1 MMGLC
6 DGRVAIVTGAGRG
19 IGKEHALALA
29 REGARVVVNDIGA
42 EVDGT
47 GASGDPANEVVD
59 EIKRAGGEAIVNG
72 DDVSSWDG
80 AARLVDA
87 AVSSFGGLDVLVNNA
102 GILRDR
108 MLVNMTAED
117 WDAVIGVHLRGTFAM
132 MRHAAAYWRRLS
144 KSGQA
149 VDARIVNTT
158 SNSGL
163 FGNVGQANYG
173 AAKAG
178 IASLTVIAS
187 MELARYGVTVN
198 SVSPGAD
205 TRMTQELGRD
215 HGIAA
220 NDGYDP
226 RSPVHI
232 APLVVWLA
240 SGESKGVTGRTFLV
254 RGATITLA
262 RGWEAGPQ
270 LVGGRQWNPAELGT
284 RIPALIA
291 SAEPASTNR
300 G

>member
-19 IGKEHALALA
+19 IGREHALALA

-42 EVDGT
+42 EMDGT
-47 GASGDPANEVVD
+47 GVSGDPANEVVD
-59 EIKRAGGEAIVNG
+59 EIRRAGGEAIVNG

-80 AARLVDA
+80 AANLVNA

-117 WDAVIGVHLRGTFAM
+117 WDAVIGVHLRGSFAM
-132 MRHAAAYWRRLS
+132 MRHASAYWRRLS

-187 MELARYGVTVN
+187 MELGRYGVTVN
-198 SVSPGAD
+198 SISPGAD
-205 TRMTQELGRD
+205 TRMTQELRRD
-215 HGIAA
+215 PGTAA
-220 NDGYDP
+220 SDAYDP
-226 RSPVHI
+226 RSPANI

-240 SGESKGVTGRTFLV
+240 SGESRAVTGRTFLV

-262 RGWEAGPQ
+262 RGWEGGPQ
-270 LVGGRQWNPAELGT
+270 LVGDRQWTPAELGG
-284 RIPALIA
+284 RIPTLIA
-291 SAEPASTNR
+291 NAEPASSNR